1 MTFNTIEELL
11 KILNPDRDLRGDSE
25 NWANWMSEL
34 WLTTCVYCGLRHGK
48 IVDISILQNKPEIQ
62 AHQRCKCIYVPMR
75 TKLVGTATDKGY
87 SGADAYI
94 FYFGYLPD
102 YYIDKATAMEAG
114 WKTTHKNLSSLFP
127 GKMIGGDV
135 FENNNAKLPS
145 SPGRIWYEAD
155 INYIGGKRNRQRLV
169 YSNDGLIFVTYDHFN
184 TFYEIIE

>member
-1 MTFNTIEELL
+1 MYNVGDVMTFNTIEELL

-62 AHQRCKCIYVPMR
+62 VHQRCKCIYVPMR

-102 YYIDKATAMEAG
+102 YYIDKATAQRAG
-114 WKTTHKNLSSLFP
+114 WHNWMGNLHEVIP
-127 GKMIGGDV
+127 GKMIGGDKYKNK
-135 FENNNAKLPS
+135 EK
-145 SPGRIWYEAD
+145 
-155 INYIGGKRNRQRLV
+155 
-169 YSNDGLIFVTYDHFN
+169 
-184 TFYEIIE
+184 